1 MLEIVKM
8 VEATIMSLD
17 MVEVRGQ
24 NNLALLY
31 NSLDNLKQV
40 LEKLRNMGH
49 EPAGATSDE

>member
-1 MLEIVKM
+1 MSEIVKM
-8 VEATIMSLD
+8 VEKTIVSLD

-49 EPAGATSDE
+49 ESAGATSDE